1 MSLRQQGVPA
11 QGSQP
16 KTTAL
21 VGVKWMSGPG
31 VQQNRRQKEESKSA
45 EGSSNAKRG
54 AKPDLP
60 INAA

>member
-21 VGVKWMSGPG
+21 VGVKSMSGPG
-31 VQQNRRQKEESKSA
+31 VQQNRRQKEESESA
-45 EGSSNAKRG
+45 EGSSSAKRG